1 MNTKTRYFMAG
12 SAAILVAGL
21 CTGLVAYYG
30 GGIPSLSASRTGPAE
45 LSYIPADATVV
56 AYANVGEVMASEIRQ
71 KMKQVMPGEQGQ
83 KEFQQQTGIDI
94 ERDIQ
99 YVVAAVTSAAPAN
112 ANGLVVARGNFNPT
126 QLETLAREHG
136 GVVEEYKGKRLVTVS
151 AENAERIEAERADK
165 AEAPDVTTPGT
176 NVTVERH
183 TGNHRMTLAFLEP
196 GLIAIGSEPAIKN
209 SIDAQL
215 TSHSITSNDEM
226 MELVADIERGN
237 NAWAVG
243 RFDAIAS
250 EARIPV
256 EIKNRLPAV
265 KTFAVMSHIDGGVA
279 GTLRA
284 EARDDESAENL
295 RQVVQGFLALGRMQ
309 AQADPKIAGL
319 LNTLQ
324 LSGSGK
330 TVALS
335 FAVPAEVFDM
345 IPKYKALDGEALHE
359 LHDMKPTPWAP
370 PAPAAPVPPAPPR
383 PDR

>member
-1 MNTKTRYFMAG
+1 MNKKTRYFMAA
-12 SAAILVAGL
+12 SAAILAAGL

-30 GGIPSLSASRTGPAE
+30 GGFPSLSASRTGPAE
-45 LSYIPADATVV
+45 LSYVPADATVV
-56 AYANVGEVMASEIRQ
+56 AYADVGEVMASQLRQ
-71 KMKQVMPGEQGQ
+71 RLKQTIMPDERGQ
-83 KEFQQQTGIDI
+83 KEFYEHTGIDI

-99 YVVAAVTSAAPAN
+99 YVVAAVTSAAPEN

-136 GVVEEYKGKRLVTVS
+136 GVVEEYKGKRLVTV
-151 AENAERIEAERADK
+151 AGDGPNRVEAERRD
-165 AEAPDVTTPGT
+165 D
-176 NVTVERH
+176 ERSAIQVRH
-183 TGNHRMTLAFLEP
+183 DHPHRMTLAFLEP
-196 GLIAIGSEPAIKN
+196 GLVAIGSEAAIKS

-215 TSHSITSNDEM
+215 TAHSITSNEEM
-226 MELVADIERGN
+226 MELVSDIERGN

-250 EARIPV
+250 EARLPS
-256 EIKNRLPAV
+256 EIRNRLPAV

-284 EARDDESAENL
+284 EARDDESADNL

-309 AQADPKIAGL
+309 AQSDPKIAAL
-319 LNTLQ
+319 LSSLQ
-324 LSGSGK
+324 LSGTGK

-335 FAVPAEVFDM
+335 FAVPSEIFEM
-345 IPKYKALDGEALHE
+345 LPKYKGERGAERESGPDL
-359 LHDMKPTPWAP
+359 KPAPWAP
-370 PAPAAPVPPAPPR
+370 PAPPEPPKPPVPPT